1 MFLLA
6 LKFGNN
12 CAPFPL
18 PLAGNIFML
27 IKSLACE
34 AATLFGKQV
43 EAGNVYSKGDA
54 SNRRLTS
61 ARLCLACQGMHMYVC
76 ACVCEPLSLAA
87 FLEYARIEGTANKA
101 RLEGCCCCRALATHT
116 NEPWLNCGA
125 CGVLA
130 YAYLIGT
137 RSGRV
142 FYSISEGITSWFT
155 HDLVSIS
162 LRLLS
167 ELQSNQLHKAYILK
181 YYNNIIKNI

>member
-18 PLAGNIFML
+18 PLAGNVFML

-61 ARLCLACQGMHMYVC
+61 ARLCLACQGMHMYVSV
-76 ACVCEPLSLAA
+76 CVCAFVIGSLSRVCENWGNCEQGQVGGMLLLSRFGHA
-87 FLEYARIEGTANKA
+87 YQW
-101 RLEGCCCCRALATHT
+101 ALAD
-116 NEPWLNCGA
+116 CGA
-125 CGVLA
+125 WGVLA

-155 HDLVSIS
+155 HDLAFNFI
-162 LRLLS
+162 
-167 ELQSNQLHKAYILK
+167 KAFEWITK
-181 YYNNIIKNI
+181 

>member
-12 CAPFPL
+12 CAPFSS
-18 PLAGNIFML
+18 PLAGNVFML

-61 ARLCLACQGMHMYVC
+61 ARLCLACQGMHMSVC
-76 ACVCEPLSLAA
+76 VPLSLAA

-101 RLEGCCCCRALATHT
+101 RLEGCCCRFGHAYQWAL
-116 NEPWLNCGA
+116 PDW
-125 CGVLA
+125 GVLA

-137 RSGRV
+137 TSGRV
-142 FYSISEGITSWFT
+142 FYSISEGISSWFT

-167 ELQSNQLHKAYILK
+167 ELQSNQLHKAYIIL
-181 YYNNIIKNI
+181 

>member
-18 PLAGNIFML
+18 PLAGNVFML

-61 ARLCLACQGMHMYVC
+61 ARLCLACQGMHMRVYVGV
-76 ACVCEPLSLAA
+76 CVPLSLAA
-87 FLEYARIEGTANKA
+87 FLEYARIEGTVRTRPGWRDAA
-101 RLEGCCCCRALATHT
+101 AALATHT
-116 NEPWLNCGA
+116 NEPWLTA
-125 CGVLA
+125 VPEV
-130 YAYLIGT
+130 Y
-137 RSGRV
+137 
-142 FYSISEGITSWFT
+142 
-155 HDLVSIS
+155 
-162 LRLLS
+162 
-167 ELQSNQLHKAYILK
+167 
-181 YYNNIIKNI
+181 